1 MFITSKKFIPLKEL
15 LIPFMKLS
23 NNGIGEILIKE
34 MGQVVYGEGS
44 WDKGLQVI
52 EEVIEDIGG
61 DVNTGFLRDGSVS
74 SDKNLLPADE
84 LSLFVVKVKD
94 QGSLHVFHSS
104 LHVAGKPDR
113 LNGGTLRNRMTD
125 DSTKG
130 NVKAKTG
137 SLTGV
142 SALSGYVTSKD
153 GEELTFSLNFNH
165 YVGGSVT
172 AIEDVIATVLAEHE
186 FN

>member
-1 MFITSKKFIPLKEL
+1 RWTLTWPSYISSIIFVVTSDDLVYFFCFFFFQAED
-15 LIPFMKLS
+15 
-23 NNGIGEILIKE
+23 GIRDRN
-34 MGQVVYGEGS
+34 V
-44 WDKGLQVI
+44 
-52 EEVIEDIGG
+52 
-61 DVNTGFLRDGSVS
+61 TGVQTCALPIF

-84 LSLFVVKVKD
+84 LSLLLVKVQD
-94 QGSLHVFHSS
+94 QSWFPVFQNSLP
-104 LHVAGKPDR
+104 VAGEPDR
-113 LNGGTLRNRMTD
+113 LIGGTLRNRMTD

-153 GEELTFSLNFNH
+153 GEELTFSLIFNH

-186 FN
+186 FNEE